1 MASRASF
8 AVNDRASTPVAH
20 TFTPQGTAD
29 LPVFIEAGSVPIGN
43 KVVVIKQRRSGTKYK
58 INVLFKNPVLV
69 TEVING
75 VNVPKVQRTAYA
87 ELNLTFEETSSLQ
100 ERKDTVG
107 MFANMLASSQV
118 MLDSTFTGLETI
130 W

>member
-8 AVNDRASTPVAH
+8 TVNDRAATPVAH
-20 TFTPQGTAD
+20 TFTPQGTSD

-58 INVLFKNPVLV
+58 VNVLFKNPVLV

-75 VNVPKVQRTAYA
+75 VNVPKVQRSAYA

-107 MFANMLASSQV
+107 MFANMLASTQT